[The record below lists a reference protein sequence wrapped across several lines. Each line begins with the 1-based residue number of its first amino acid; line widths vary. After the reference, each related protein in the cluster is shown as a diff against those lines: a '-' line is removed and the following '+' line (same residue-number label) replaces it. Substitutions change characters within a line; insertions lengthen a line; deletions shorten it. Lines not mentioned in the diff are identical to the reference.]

1 MFGSSYANRASA
13 YARIGTETSVES
25 ASPHKLI
32 LMLYDGAL
40 LSVRTASA
48 AMRSGDIPT
57 KGASVSKAI
66 NIITNGLKASLDLS
80 VGGELAIRLDALY
93 EYMSER
99 LFYANLHNNEAALD
113 EVVNLL
119 SNLREAWTEIADKH

>member
-1 MFGSSYANRASA
+1 MFGSSYANRAST
-13 YARIGTETSVES
+13 YARIATETSIES

-40 LSVRTASA
+40 LSIRTAST
-48 AMRSGDIPT
+48 AMQNGDIPT

-66 NIITNGLKASLDLS
+66 NIITNGLKASLDLG
-80 VGGELAIRLDALY
+80 VGGDLAIRLDALY

-99 LFYANLHNNEAALD
+99 LFYANLNNNPAALD
-113 EVVNLL
+113 EVANLL
-119 SNLREAWTEIADKH
+119 SSLREAWTEIADEN